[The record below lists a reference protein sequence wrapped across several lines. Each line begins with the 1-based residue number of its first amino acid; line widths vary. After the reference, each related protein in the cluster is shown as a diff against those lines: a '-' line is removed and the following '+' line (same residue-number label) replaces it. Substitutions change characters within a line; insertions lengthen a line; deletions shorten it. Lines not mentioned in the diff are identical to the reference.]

1 MRWLWL
7 AGVTARD
14 LGEDEAWEVLATR
27 HVELAREAGALNV
40 LPFALNSRINA
51 HALAGELTEAA
62 SLLEELAAVTE
73 ATGIPLA
80 PHGALML
87 AAWQGHDA
95 ELDELIE
102 ATTNEMLRRGEGIVL
117 TFARWARAVLYNGL
131 GRYEDA
137 LAPATRA
144 SGELSQEMSMLTRG
158 SLVEL
163 IEAASRSGKI
173 ENAADALRRLTQLT
187 HASGTDWA
195 LGLEIRS
202 RALLSDGSAAENA
215 YREAIDR
222 LRRTRIRGE
231 LARAHLVY
239 GEWLRRQ
246 RRRLDARDQLR
257 TAYDMFTTMGAEA
270 FAQRTAR
277 ELQATGET
285 ARKRTV
291 ETSSEL
297 TAQEAQVVRLV
308 REGLSNQ
315 DIGARLFIS
324 PRTVKYHLRKVFI
337 KLDITSRTQLDY
349 VLPSDP
355 STLR

>member
-1 MRWLWL
+1 
-7 AGVTARD
+7 
-14 LGEDEAWEVLATR
+14 
-27 HVELAREAGALNV
+27 
-40 LPFALNSRINA
+40 
-51 HALAGELTEAA
+51 
-62 SLLEELAAVTE
+62 LLEELAAVTE

-102 ATTNEMLRRGEGIVL
+102 ATSNEMLRRGEGIVL
-117 TFARWARAVLYNGL
+117 TFARWARAVLYNAL
-131 GRYEDA
+131 GRYKDA

-173 ENAADALRRLTQLT
+173 ESAADALRRLTQLA

-195 LGLEIRS
+195 LGLETRS

-270 FAQRTAR
+270 FAQRAAS

-315 DIGARLFIS
+315 EAGARLFIS

-337 KLDITSRTQLDY
+337 KLDITSRTQLDH